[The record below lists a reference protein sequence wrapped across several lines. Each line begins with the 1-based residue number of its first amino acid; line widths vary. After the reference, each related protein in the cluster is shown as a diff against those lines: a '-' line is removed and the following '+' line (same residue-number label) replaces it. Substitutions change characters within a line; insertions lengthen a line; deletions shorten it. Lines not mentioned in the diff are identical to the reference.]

1 MLSLQRILC
10 PIDFSDASRR
20 ALDHAAAIARWYGSH
35 LTALHVVSPPFMPM
49 PPVLFAEAPSR
60 RPAALTDTEAE
71 EITAHLR
78 AWLAATSQPPRETD
92 VIVEEA
98 SQPAAQIVARAASLP
113 ADLIVLGT
121 HGRSGFD
128 RLLLGSVT
136 EKVLRKSVCPVMTV
150 PPPAE
155 RPSQLPY
162 KHLLCPVDFSP
173 PSLAALTFAMS
184 MAKESDA
191 ELTIAN
197 VIEWTATAL
206 APSVPFDYSAFRAEF
221 EADATRRLEA
231 LVSDEART
239 WCRPTT
245 RLLHG
250 KPYEEI
256 LSIARN
262 ERIDLI
268 VMGVHGRNVL
278 DHMLFGSTTNHVVRQ
293 APCPVLTLKQ

>member
-1 MLSLQRILC
+1 
-10 PIDFSDASRR
+10 
-20 ALDHAAAIARWYGSH
+20 
-35 LTALHVVSPPFMPM
+35 V
-49 PPVLFAEAPSR
+49 
-60 RPAALTDTEAE
+60 
-71 EITAHLR
+71 
-78 AWLAATSQPPRETD
+78 
-92 VIVEEA
+92 
-98 SQPAAQIVARAASLP
+98 SLP

-173 PSLAALTFAMS
+173 PSLTPLTFAIS

-191 ELTIAN
+191 RLTIAN
-197 VIEWTATAL
+197 VIEWTSAPL
-206 APSVPFDYSAFRAEF
+206 APNLPFDYAEF
-221 EADATRRLEA
+221 RREFEDDAKRRLEA
-231 LVSDEART
+231 LVPEEART
-239 WCRPTT
+239 WCQPTT

-256 LSIARN
+256 LAVARN
-262 ERIDLI
+262 EAIDLI
-268 VMGVHGRNVL
+268 VMGVHGRNVF
-278 DHMLFGSTTNHVVRQ
+278 DEMLFGSTTNHVVRQ
-293 APCPVLTLKQ
+293 APCPVMTIKQ